1 MRFSLL
7 VVAIIPLFAFAGPAS
22 AASPA
27 DFESCQQMQDLP
39 RSIDG
44 CSKIADDQSETARNR
59 AVALFDRGVAYYS
72 KDDTDHAITDWTEAI
87 KLDSNYGHAYN
98 NRAKAFLS
106 KADYDHAI
114 ADYGE
119 AIKLDPDHAVAYK
132 GRGIA
137 YLLSGA
143 TDKAQADF
151 QKAADLEPSD
161 AYAAL
166 WLDIADRRNNVPS
179 RLAQATTHLNMAA
192 WPAPVVL
199 LYADQMTPHEVL
211 VSAQNINPVISQA
224 RLCDA
229 YFYGGELMLLKGQK
243 DQAAHAFGLAL
254 KGCAK
259 TVDEFSASFAEL
271 KALGRTP

>member
-27 DFESCQQMQDLP
+27 DFESVSRCKICP

-72 KDDTDHAITDWTEAI
+72 KDDTDHVITDWTEAI

-119 AIKLDPDHAVAYK
+119 AIKLDPRTMRSPTRAA
-132 GRGIA
+132 A
-137 YLLSGA
+137 SPNPLSGA

-151 QKAADLEPSD
+151 QKAANSSSRATLMPRCGSTSQI
-161 AYAAL
+161 AATMFRAVL
-166 WLDIADRRNNVPS
+166 RKRRRTSIWRPGRRRS
-179 RLAQATTHLNMAA
+179 
-192 WPAPVVL
+192 
-199 LYADQMTPHEVL
+199 
-211 VSAQNINPVISQA
+211 
-224 RLCDA
+224 C
-229 YFYGGELMLLKGQK
+229 
-243 DQAAHAFGLAL
+243 
-254 KGCAK
+254 
-259 TVDEFSASFAEL
+259 FSTL
-271 KALGRTP
+271 TR